1 MFGVQAQRLWRNR
14 HTGPHDIQQT
24 ALHLYISTNSR
35 HHTAMQQPRP
45 QHSSSGQW
53 RYTPPNQMLNNPAH
67 CYLGDCITLPLPKL
81 HSPASY
87 NQNTEDTQK
96 SSRVGV
102 QIVLSSS
109 TTPPPPTHTQHPTG
123 TPPAAYAAAAHPS
136 ATTSTSTTS
145 RLCSWWPSTHAA
157 EWHPAP
163 PHIHNRDR
171 SVGIGLMRQAHSSH
185 SGTCTVDPAG
195 AEHVCGMCD
204 DGLVHARAIHV

>member
-53 RYTPPNQMLNNPAH
+53 RYTPPNQMLNNPAR

-109 TTPPPPTHTQHPTG
+109 TTPPPPHTHSIPLAHHQQHMLQQHIRPPPLPHPQPLGCAAGGPAHTQLSG
-123 TPPAAYAAAAHPS
+123 TLPRR
-136 ATTSTSTTS
+136 TSTTE
-145 RLCSWWPSTHAA
+145 T
-157 EWHPAP
+157 
-163 PHIHNRDR
+163 
-171 SVGIGLMRQAHSSH
+171 GL
-185 SGTCTVDPAG
+185 SGLG
-195 AEHVCGMCD
+195 
-204 DGLVHARAIHV
+204 